1 MSLFRIGC
9 KLALIGILFISNTG
23 FSASIFIRTGRDKAA
38 EIQPEFTVTAN
49 DASEPV
55 FSDVQDDHIQYL
67 SQTGQP
73 QIPWKL
79 ITVLLPPNADL
90 SSVAGQVIS
99 IQYESF
105 GTGWTVKHMPP
116 AATRDEQNNEI
127 IVWPAD
133 RAIVDGKDI
142 EIYQA
147 DAFWPYEEN
156 RVIQASQSRQWRLA
170 EIAVPLVRYNPVTG
184 ELLKLTSADVNVDY
198 KIGRAHV

>member
-9 KLALIGILFISNTG
+9 KLALIGILFIANTG

-49 DASEPV
+49 DAGEPV
-55 FSDVQDDHIQYL
+55 FSSVQDDNIQYL

-73 QIPWKL
+73 RIPWKL

-99 IQYESF
+99 IQYESL
-105 GTGWTVKHMPP
+105 GTGWTVNPKPP

-127 IVWPAD
+127 VVWPAD
-133 RAIVDGKDI
+133 RVIVDGKDV

-147 DAFWPYEEN
+147 DAFWPYEET
-156 RVIQASQSRQWRLA
+156 RVVQASQLRQWRLA
-170 EIAVPLVRYNPVTG
+170 EIAVPWCVIIRSPVNCSSSVRPM
-184 ELLKLTSADVNVDY
+184 
-198 KIGRAHV
+198 